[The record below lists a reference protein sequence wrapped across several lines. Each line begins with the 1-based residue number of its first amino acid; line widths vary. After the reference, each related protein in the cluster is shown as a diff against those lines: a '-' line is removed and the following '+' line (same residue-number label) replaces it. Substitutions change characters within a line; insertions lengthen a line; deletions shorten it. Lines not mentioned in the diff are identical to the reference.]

1 LKALIKIFRFLP
13 PESAHFIGLLS
24 LKILNSVGLLKT
36 FFPVR
41 KTNFVPRKFFGLE
54 FRNTLGVAAGLD
66 KNGDFVD
73 VLDSLG
79 FGFIEIGTTTPEP
92 QKGNP
97 KPRVFR
103 YTSNKAVINRL
114 GFNNKGIDYLVNNLK
129 KRKYEGVVGVNIGAN
144 KSSNGN
150 QRIEDYLLCIDK
162 IHRLA
167 DYITINISS
176 PNTPNLRD
184 LHLKENLQNL
194 IISVEKKV
202 AEVNFKKPIFLKISP
217 DETNESI
224 EMIVDLVK
232 NSSIT
237 GLVAT
242 NTTIDKKNL
251 TNEKLKKEDGGVS
264 GQPLMDK
271 STNKISLIRSKC
283 SDIPVIGVGGVMSKD
298 DYLSKLNAGADLVQ
312 IYTGFIIKGPNLI
325 NQIVRD

>member
-1 LKALIKIFRFLP
+1 MNFFLKIFRFLP
-13 PESAHFIGLLS
+13 PELAHSIS
-24 LKILNSVGLLKT
+24 LNSLNFLYKLKLLGVLNKK
-36 FFPVR
+36 VI
-41 KTNFVPRKFFGLE
+41 NQNEQNIFGMK
-54 FRNTLGVAAGLD
+54 FRNKLGTAAGLD
-66 KNGDFVD
+66 KNGDYID
-73 VLDSLG
+73 ALGALG
-79 FGFIEIGTTTPEP
+79 FGFLEVGTVTPRP
-92 QKGNP
+92 QYGNP
-97 KPRVFR
+97 KPRIFR
-103 YTSNKAVINRL
+103 NYSENSIINRL

-150 QRIEDYLLCIDK
+150 QRIKDYLLCIDK

-217 DETNESI
+217 DETDESI
-224 EMIVDLVK
+224 EMIIDLVK
-232 NSSIT
+232 KSSIT

-242 NTTIDKKNL
+242 NTTIDKDNL
-251 TNEKLKKEDGGVS
+251 NNKKLKKEDGGVS

-283 SDIPVIGVGGVMSKD
+283 SDMPVIGVGGVMSKD

>member
-1 LKALIKIFRFLP
+1 MNFFLKIFRFLP
-13 PESAHFIGLLS
+13 PELAHSIS
-24 LKILNSVGLLKT
+24 LNSLNFLYKLKLLGVLNKK
-36 FFPVR
+36 VINQNEQNIIGM
-41 KTNFVPRKFFGLE
+41 K
-54 FRNTLGVAAGLD
+54 FRNKLGTAAGLD
-66 KNGDFVD
+66 KNGDYID
-73 VLDSLG
+73 ALGALG
-79 FGFIEIGTTTPEP
+79 FGFLEVGTVTPKP
-92 QKGNP
+92 QYGNP
-97 KPRVFR
+97 KPRIFR
-103 YTSNKAVINRL
+103 NYSENSIINRL

-150 QRIEDYLLCIDK
+150 QRIKDYLLCIDK

-251 TNEKLKKEDGGVS
+251 TNKKLKKEDGGVS

-283 SDIPVIGVGGVMSKD
+283 SDMPVIGVGGVMSKD

>member
-1 LKALIKIFRFLP
+1 MFSFIRPFIFNLDPEKAHDLAIKSLKYNFLP
-13 PESAHFIGLLS
+13 SNLFSVTGEEILRTKLLGKEINNPIGL
-24 LKILNSVGLLKT
+24 
-36 FFPVR
+36 
-41 KTNFVPRKFFGLE
+41 
-54 FRNTLGVAAGLD
+54 AAGFD
-66 KNGDFVD
+66 KSAEVYNEIFKI
-73 VLDSLG
+73 G
-79 FGFIEIGTTTPEP
+79 FGFVEVGTVTPRP
-92 QKGNP
+92 QYGNP
-97 KPRVFR
+97 KPRIFR
-103 YTSNKAVINRL
+103 NYSENSIINRL

-129 KRKYEGVVGVNIGAN
+129 RRKYDGVVGVNIGAN
-144 KSSNGN
+144 KSSKGIE
-150 QRIEDYLLCIDK
+150 RINDYLICIEK
-162 IHRLA
+162 IHKFA

-176 PNTPNLRD
+176 PNTPDLRD

-194 IISVEKKV
+194 ISSVEKKV

-217 DETNESI
+217 DETDESI
-224 EMIVDLVK
+224 EMITDLVK
-232 NSSIT
+232 KSSIT

-242 NTTIDKKNL
+242 NTTIDKDNL
-251 TNEKLKKEDGGVS
+251 NNKKLKKEDGGVS

>member
-1 LKALIKIFRFLP
+1 MNFFLKIFRFLP
-13 PESAHFIGLLS
+13 PELAHSIS
-24 LKILNSVGLLKT
+24 LNSLNFLYKLKLLGVLNKK
-36 FFPVR
+36 VI
-41 KTNFVPRKFFGLE
+41 NQNEQNIFGMK
-54 FRNTLGVAAGLD
+54 FRNKLGTAAGLD
-66 KNGDFVD
+66 KNGDYID
-73 VLDSLG
+73 ALGALG
-79 FGFIEIGTTTPEP
+79 FGFLEVGTVTPRP
-92 QKGNP
+92 QYGNP
-97 KPRVFR
+97 KPRIFR
-103 YTSNKAVINRL
+103 NYSENSIINRL

-150 QRIEDYLLCIDK
+150 QRIKDYLLCIDK

-251 TNEKLKKEDGGVS
+251 TNKKLKKEDGGVS

-283 SDIPVIGVGGVMSKD
+283 SDMPVIGVGGVMCKD

>member
-1 LKALIKIFRFLP
+1 MNFFLKIFRFLP
-13 PESAHFIGLLS
+13 PELAHSIS
-24 LKILNSVGLLKT
+24 LNSLNFLYKLKLLRVLNKK
-36 FFPVR
+36 VI
-41 KTNFVPRKFFGLE
+41 NQNEQNIFGMK
-54 FRNTLGVAAGLD
+54 FRNKLGTAAGLD
-66 KNGDFVD
+66 KNGDYID
-73 VLDSLG
+73 ALGALG
-79 FGFIEIGTTTPEP
+79 FGFLEVGTVTPKP
-92 QKGNP
+92 QYGNP
-97 KPRVFR
+97 KPRIFR
-103 YTSNKAVINRL
+103 NYSENSIINRL

-162 IHRLA
+162 IHRFA

-176 PNTPNLRD
+176 PNTPDLRD
-184 LHLKENLQNL
+184 LHLEENLQNL

>member
-1 LKALIKIFRFLP
+1 MNFFLKIFRFLP
-13 PESAHFIGLLS
+13 PEFAHS
-24 LKILNSVGLLKT
+24 TSLNSLNFLYKLKLLGVLNKK
-36 FFPVR
+36 VINQNEQNILGM
-41 KTNFVPRKFFGLE
+41 K
-54 FRNTLGVAAGLD
+54 FRNKLGTAAGLD
-66 KNGDFVD
+66 KNGDYID
-73 VLDSLG
+73 ALGALG
-79 FGFIEIGTTTPEP
+79 FGFLELGTVTPRP
-92 QKGNP
+92 QYGNP
-97 KPRVFR
+97 KPRIFR
-103 YTSNKAVINRL
+103 NYSENSIINRL

-150 QRIEDYLLCIDK
+150 QRIKDYLLCIDK

-237 GLVAT
+237 GLIAT

-251 TNEKLKKEDGGVS
+251 NNKKLKKEDGGVS

-283 SDIPVIGVGGVMSKD
+283 SDIPIIGVGGVMSKK

>member
-1 LKALIKIFRFLP
+1 MNFFLKIFRFLP
-13 PESAHFIGLLS
+13 PEFAHSIS
-24 LKILNSVGLLKT
+24 LNSLNFLYKLKLLGVLNKK
-36 FFPVR
+36 VI
-41 KTNFVPRKFFGLE
+41 NQNEQNIFGMK
-54 FRNTLGVAAGLD
+54 FRNKLGTAAGLD
-66 KNGDFVD
+66 KNGDYINA
-73 VLDSLG
+73 LGALG
-79 FGFIEIGTTTPEP
+79 FGFLEVGTVTPRP
-92 QKGNP
+92 QYGNP
-97 KPRVFR
+97 KPRIFR
-103 YTSNKAVINRL
+103 NYSENSIINRL

-144 KSSNGN
+144 KSSSGN
-150 QRIEDYLLCIDK
+150 QRIKDYLLCIDK
-162 IHRLA
+162 IHMFA

-176 PNTPNLRD
+176 PNTPDLRD
-184 LHLKENLQNL
+184 LHLKENLRNL

-202 AEVNFKKPIFLKISP
+202 AEVNYKKPIFLKISP
-217 DETNESI
+217 DETDKSI

>member
-1 LKALIKIFRFLP
+1 LNFFLKIFRFLP
-13 PESAHFIGLLS
+13 PELAHSIS
-24 LKILNSVGLLKT
+24 LNSLNFLYKLKLLGVLNKK
-36 FFPVR
+36 VINQNEQNIIGM
-41 KTNFVPRKFFGLE
+41 K
-54 FRNTLGVAAGLD
+54 FRNKLGTAAGLD
-66 KNGDFVD
+66 KNGDYID
-73 VLDSLG
+73 ALGALG
-79 FGFIEIGTTTPEP
+79 FGFLEVGTVTPKP
-92 QKGNP
+92 QYGNP
-97 KPRVFR
+97 KPRIFR
-103 YTSNKAVINRL
+103 NYSENSIINRL

-162 IHRLA
+162 IHRFA

-176 PNTPNLRD
+176 PNTPDLRD

-202 AEVNFKKPIFLKISP
+202 AEINYKKPIFLKISP

>member
-1 LKALIKIFRFLP
+1 MNFFLKIFRFLP
-13 PESAHFIGLLS
+13 PELAHSIS
-24 LKILNSVGLLKT
+24 LNSLNFLYKLKLLRVLNKK
-36 FFPVR
+36 VI
-41 KTNFVPRKFFGLE
+41 NQNEQNIFGMK
-54 FRNTLGVAAGLD
+54 FRNKLGTAAGLD
-66 KNGDFVD
+66 KNGDYID
-73 VLDSLG
+73 ALGALG
-79 FGFIEIGTTTPEP
+79 FGFLEVGTVTPKP
-92 QKGNP
+92 QYGNP
-97 KPRVFR
+97 KPRIFR
-103 YTSNKAVINRL
+103 NYSENSIINRL

-144 KSSNGN
+144 KSSSGN
-150 QRIEDYLLCIDK
+150 QRIKDYLLCIDK
-162 IHRLA
+162 IHRFA

-176 PNTPNLRD
+176 PNTPDLRD

-283 SDIPVIGVGGVMSKD
+283 SDMPVIGVGGVMSKN

>member
-1 LKALIKIFRFLP
+1 LNFFLKIFRFLP
-13 PESAHFIGLLS
+13 PEFAHSIS
-24 LKILNSVGLLKT
+24 LNSLNFLYKLKLLGVLNKK
-36 FFPVR
+36 VI
-41 KTNFVPRKFFGLE
+41 NQNEQNIFGMK
-54 FRNTLGVAAGLD
+54 FRNKLGTAAGLD
-66 KNGDFVD
+66 KNGDYID
-73 VLDSLG
+73 ALGALG
-79 FGFIEIGTTTPEP
+79 FGFLEVGTVTPKP
-92 QKGNP
+92 QYGNP
-97 KPRVFR
+97 KPRIFR
-103 YTSNKAVINRL
+103 NYSENSIINRL

-162 IHRLA
+162 IHRFA

-176 PNTPNLRD
+176 PNTPDLRD

-202 AEVNFKKPIFLKISP
+202 AEVNYKKPIFLKISP

>member
-1 LKALIKIFRFLP
+1 MSR
-13 PESAHFIGLLS
+13 GL
-24 LKILNSVGLLKT
+24 
-36 FFPVR
+36 
-41 KTNFVPRKFFGLE
+41 
-54 FRNTLGVAAGLD
+54 
-66 KNGDFVD
+66 GDVYKRQ
-73 VLDSLG
+73 
-79 FGFIEIGTTTPEP
+79 I
-92 QKGNP
+92 
-97 KPRVFR
+97 
-103 YTSNKAVINRL
+103 INRL

-162 IHRLA
+162 IHRFA

-176 PNTPNLRD
+176 PNTPDLRD

-202 AEVNFKKPIFLKISP
+202 AEVNYKKPIFLKISP

-312 IYTGFIIKGPNLI
+312 IYTGFIIKGPNVI

>member
-1 LKALIKIFRFLP
+1 LNFFLKIFRFLP
-13 PESAHFIGLLS
+13 PELAHSIS
-24 LKILNSVGLLKT
+24 LNSLNFLYKLKLLGVLNKK
-36 FFPVR
+36 VI
-41 KTNFVPRKFFGLE
+41 NQNEQNIFGMK
-54 FRNTLGVAAGLD
+54 FRNKLGTAAGLD
-66 KNGDFVD
+66 KNGDYID
-73 VLDSLG
+73 ALGALG
-79 FGFIEIGTTTPEP
+79 FGFLEVGTVTPRP
-92 QKGNP
+92 QYGNP
-97 KPRVFR
+97 KPRIFR
-103 YTSNKAVINRL
+103 NYSENSIINRL

-150 QRIEDYLLCIDK
+150 QRIKDYLLCIDK
-162 IHRLA
+162 IHRHA

-202 AEVNFKKPIFLKISP
+202 AEINYKKPIFLKISP

>member
-1 LKALIKIFRFLP
+1 MNFFLKIFRFLP
-13 PESAHFIGLLS
+13 PELAHSIS
-24 LKILNSVGLLKT
+24 LNSLNFLYKLKLLGVLNKK
-36 FFPVR
+36 VI
-41 KTNFVPRKFFGLE
+41 NQNEQNIFGMK
-54 FRNTLGVAAGLD
+54 FRNKLGTAAGLD
-66 KNGDFVD
+66 KNGDYID
-73 VLDSLG
+73 ALGALG
-79 FGFIEIGTTTPEP
+79 FGFLEVGTVTPRP
-92 QKGNP
+92 QYGNP
-97 KPRVFR
+97 KPRIFR
-103 YTSNKAVINRL
+103 NYSENSIINRL

-150 QRIEDYLLCIDK
+150 QRIKDYLLCIDK

-217 DETNESI
+217 DESNESI

-251 TNEKLKKEDGGVS
+251 TNKKLKKEDGGVS

-283 SDIPVIGVGGVMSKD
+283 SDMPVIGVGGVMSKD

>member
-1 LKALIKIFRFLP
+1 MNFFLKIFRFLP
-13 PESAHFIGLLS
+13 PELAHSIS
-24 LKILNSVGLLKT
+24 LNSLNFLYKLKLLGVLNKK
-36 FFPVR
+36 VI
-41 KTNFVPRKFFGLE
+41 NQNEQNIFGMK
-54 FRNTLGVAAGLD
+54 FRNKLGTAAGLD
-66 KNGDFVD
+66 KNGDYID
-73 VLDSLG
+73 ALGALG
-79 FGFIEIGTTTPEP
+79 FGFLEVGTVTPKP
-92 QKGNP
+92 QYGNP
-97 KPRVFR
+97 KPRIFR
-103 YTSNKAVINRL
+103 NYSENSIINRL

-162 IHRLA
+162 IHRFA

-176 PNTPNLRD
+176 PNTPDLRD

-202 AEVNFKKPIFLKISP
+202 AEINYKKPIFLKISP

-283 SDIPVIGVGGVMSKD
+283 SDMPVIGVGGVMSKD

>member
-1 LKALIKIFRFLP
+1 MNFFLKIFRFLP
-13 PESAHFIGLLS
+13 PELAHSIS
-24 LKILNSVGLLKT
+24 LNSLNFLYKLKLLGVLNKK
-36 FFPVR
+36 VINQNEQNIIGM
-41 KTNFVPRKFFGLE
+41 K
-54 FRNTLGVAAGLD
+54 FRNKLGTAAGLD
-66 KNGDFVD
+66 KNGDYID
-73 VLDSLG
+73 ALGALG
-79 FGFIEIGTTTPEP
+79 FGFLEVGTVTPKP
-92 QKGNP
+92 QYGNP
-97 KPRVFR
+97 KPRIFR
-103 YTSNKAVINRL
+103 NYSENSIINRL

-162 IHRLA
+162 IHRFA

-176 PNTPNLRD
+176 PNTPDLRD

-217 DETNESI
+217 DESNESI

-251 TNEKLKKEDGGVS
+251 TNKKLKKEDGGVS

-283 SDIPVIGVGGVMSKD
+283 SDMPVIGVGGVMSKD

>member
-1 LKALIKIFRFLP
+1 MNFFLKIFRFLP
-13 PESAHFIGLLS
+13 PELAHSIS
-24 LKILNSVGLLKT
+24 LNSLNFLYKLKLLRVLNKK
-36 FFPVR
+36 VI
-41 KTNFVPRKFFGLE
+41 NQNEQNIFGMK
-54 FRNTLGVAAGLD
+54 FRNKLGTAAGLD
-66 KNGDFVD
+66 KNGDYID
-73 VLDSLG
+73 ALGALG
-79 FGFIEIGTTTPEP
+79 FGFLEVGTVTPKP
-92 QKGNP
+92 QYGNP
-97 KPRVFR
+97 KPRIFR
-103 YTSNKAVINRL
+103 NYSENSIINRL

-162 IHRLA
+162 IHRFA

-176 PNTPNLRD
+176 PNTPDLRD
-184 LHLKENLQNL
+184 LHLKENLKNL

-202 AEVNFKKPIFLKISP
+202 AEINCKKPIFLKISP
-217 DETNESI
+217 DETNEST

-242 NTTIDKKNL
+242 NTTTDKKNL